1 MQGLGFWIWYVPPIQ
16 DLIAKAK
23 QANVTHVLIK
33 GADGPDVW
41 RQLSRGLVERLKA
54 EGLAVYAWQYC
65 YGDDPEGEAAAAQTL
80 LQLPVDGIVA
90 DVEAE
95 YEGKPEQA
103 ERYAALVRAAAGT
116 RLFGYAPLPVIDFHT
131 ALPYLQFN
139 RVCDVV
145 LPQLYSRALGAT
157 RWPLPLLFSIWER
170 WAATWSAWGTPMPP
184 MAPIGETFGEAT
196 AEDVRDFEA
205 AVRARGLPARSY
217 WALDHARPEHLEA
230 LAALSP
236 EPALTRALDGVW
248 AETER
253 LARLGHE
260 PEAVAIQRHVV
271 DLKSALGIPS

>member
-1 MQGLGFWIWYVPPIQ
+1 MQGLGFWIWYVPSLDDP
-16 DLIAKAK
+16 LAKVK
-23 QANVTHVLIK
+23 RANATHVLVK
-33 GADGPDVW
+33 GADGSDVW
-41 RQLSRGLVERLKA
+41 PQLSRSLVDHLHSHN
-54 EGLAVYAWQYC
+54 LSVYAWQYC
-65 YGDDPEGEAAAAQTL
+65 YGDDPEGEAAAARAL
-80 LQLPVDGIVA
+80 LELPVDGIVA

-95 YEGKPEQA
+95 YEGKPAQA
-103 ERYAALVRAAAGT
+103 ERYAAIVRDAAGD
-116 RLFGYAPLPVIDFHT
+116 RLFGYAPLPVIDLHT

-145 LPQLYSRALGAT
+145 LPQLYSRALGAS

-170 WAATWSAWGTPMPP
+170 WAATWSAWGAPMPP

-196 AEDVRDFEA
+196 AEDVRAFEA
-205 AVRARGLPARSY
+205 AARARGLAARSY
-217 WALDHARPEHLEA
+217 WALDHARPEHIEA

-260 PEAVAIQRHVV
+260 GEAVAIQRHVV
-271 DLKSALGIPS
+271 DLKSALGIA

>member
-1 MQGLGFWIWYVPPIQ
+1 MHGLGFWIWYVPAFE
-16 DLIAKAK
+16 DLVAKCRRVGAS
-23 QANVTHVLIK
+23 HVLVK

-41 RQLSRGLVERLKA
+41 PQLSLGLVERLKR
-54 EGLAVYAWQYC
+54 EGLDVYAWQYC
-65 YGDDPEGEAAAAQTL
+65 YGDDPEGEAEAARAL
-80 LQLPVDGIVA
+80 LALPVDGIVA

-95 YEGKPEQA
+95 YEGKPAQA
-103 ERYAALVRAAAGT
+103 ERYAGLVRAAAGD

-145 LPQLYSRALGAT
+145 LPQMYSRALGAS

-170 WAATWSAWGTPMPP
+170 WEATWAGWGAEMPR

-196 AEDVRDFEA
+196 ADDVRAFEA
-205 AVRARGLPARSY
+205 AVRARALTARSY
-217 WALDHARPEHLEA
+217 WALDHARPEHLDA

-236 EPALTRALDGVW
+236 EPAVTRALDGVW

-260 PEAVAIQRHVV
+260 GEAVAIQRHVA
-271 DLKSALGIPS
+271 DLKTSLGIA